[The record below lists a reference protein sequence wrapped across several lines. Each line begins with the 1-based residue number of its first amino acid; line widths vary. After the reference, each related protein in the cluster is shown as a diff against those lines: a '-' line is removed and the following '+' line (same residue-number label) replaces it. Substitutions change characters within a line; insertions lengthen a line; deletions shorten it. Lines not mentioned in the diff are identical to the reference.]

1 MTHEPAVA
9 AGVAKTLAGEGG
21 ERLAEDGVG
30 QVEQRGLGL
39 GAEHLA
45 AAFEVIETE
54 AGIEGSHGKA
64 PAVDAGEQA

>member
-45 AAFEVIETE
+45 AAFEGIEAET
-54 AGIEGSHGKA
+54 GIEGEPWQG
-64 PAVDAGEQA
+64 PGG